1 MTSPIRRQLTLFVQ
15 PDDATVIEQIRQ
27 TYNPLQ
33 YEIIKAHV
41 TLCRE
46 DEIENLDHVLSNL
59 HVIKKTQPGISIEFG
74 KVSRF
79 DNGKGLFLPAGND
92 SYDFDNLRR
101 QVLSGIIQHP
111 RKQAAHITLMHPRN
125 STCTDSIF
133 ELVSQCDFPAKLQ
146 FRQIS
151 LIEQENGGSW
161 KTLMNFELKIN

>member
-1 MTSPIRRQLTLFVQ
+1 MASHIRRQLTLFVH
-15 PDDATVIEQIRQ
+15 PDDAVVIEQIRQ
-27 TYNPLQ
+27 TYNPQQ

-46 DEIENLDHVLSNL
+46 DEIEDINHVLSNL
-59 HVIKKTQPGISIEFG
+59 HAMQMSQPGISIEFG

-79 DNGKGLFLPAGND
+79 DNGKGLLLPAAND
-92 SYDFDNLRR
+92 QYGFDNLRKR
-101 QVLSGIIQHP
+101 VLSGLSAHP

-133 ELVSQCDFPAKLQ
+133 ELVSQCNFPSKLEFQ
-146 FRQIS
+146 QIS

-161 KTLMNFELKIN
+161 KTLMNFKLKN